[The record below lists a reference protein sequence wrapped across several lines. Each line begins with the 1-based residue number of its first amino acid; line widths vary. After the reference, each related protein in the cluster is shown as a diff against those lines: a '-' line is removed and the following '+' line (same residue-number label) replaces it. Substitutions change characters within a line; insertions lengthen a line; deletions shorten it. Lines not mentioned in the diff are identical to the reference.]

1 MTAVNWSRSPRSL
14 LLLALG
20 LPAAAAAWA
29 QAGAPSGAGAALEP
43 ALLAR
48 VRDLAQ
54 QAAQAAAAELPQ
66 ARVQVE
72 LGALDARLRL
82 APCAQVQPYL
92 PSGQRMWG
100 RTRIGLRCTQ
110 GAPWNV
116 FLPVT
121 VKVFM
126 PALVLSQPLPA
137 GTLLEPGHLGR
148 EEVDVAAG
156 ASAAVTAPEQA
167 LGRALARAMNS
178 GDTLRRADL
187 RPRQWFAAG
196 DTVRLVALGEGYS
209 VSGEAQA
216 LGPGL
221 EGQAVRLRTES
232 GRVVSALPVAP
243 RQAEVTP

>member
-1 MTAVNWSRSPRSL
+1 MNWPRSPRFL

-29 QAGAPSGAGAALEP
+29 QAAAPAPTGTGAAALEP

-48 VRDLAQ
+48 VRELAQ
-54 QAAQAAAAELPQ
+54 QAAQAAAAELPG
-66 ARVQVE
+66 ARVHIE
-72 LGALDARLRL
+72 LGTLDARLRL

-92 PSGQRMWG
+92 PPGQRLWG
-100 RTRIGLRCTQ
+100 RSRIGLRCVQ

-116 FLPVT
+116 YLPVT

-126 PALVLSQPLPA
+126 PALVLAQALPA
-137 GTLLEPGHLGR
+137 GTLLEAAHLGR
-148 EEVDVAAG
+148 EDVDVAAG
-156 ASAAVTAPEQA
+156 ASAAVTAPDQA
-167 LGRALARAMNS
+167 LGRALARNLNA

-221 EGQAVRLRTES
+221 EGQSVRLRTDS
-232 GRVVSALPVAP
+232 GRIVSALPVAP